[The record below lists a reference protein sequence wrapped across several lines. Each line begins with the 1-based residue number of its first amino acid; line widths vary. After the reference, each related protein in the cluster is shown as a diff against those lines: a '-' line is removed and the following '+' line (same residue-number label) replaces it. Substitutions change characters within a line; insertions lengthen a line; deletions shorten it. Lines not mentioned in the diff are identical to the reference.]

1 MWQSTG
7 LDPFA
12 GVPVLAGG
20 GDTASPFALF
30 AVAVGGLLRLFVAA
44 RVVRLLYLRAPA
56 PGERFVTPGIGLR
69 ARWGVVFVLALLAE
83 FALGLGPAAWREP
96 FFALG
101 RIVLGG

>member
-1 MWQSTG
+1 
-7 LDPFA
+7 
-12 GVPVLAGG
+12 
-20 GDTASPFALF
+20 
-30 AVAVGGLLRLFVAA
+30 VAPG
-44 RVVRLLYLRAPA
+44 VVRLHYLRAPA